1 MDSWWWSSWWV
12 IIAASNCHDFMMKGM
27 VWTLKVMV
35 WWHFVHDIEHKVKS
49 SCSLILVMF
58 GLVLLQ
64 LTLCIPSTKCDS
76 GVFVLVVMF
85 GLVLLQLT
93 LCIPST
99 KCDSGVFVLI
109 VVMFGLAS
117 LQLTQWISST
127 KCVWWS
133 NFSSWWYWFSLM
145 TLSKI
150 QQFLEFLKRK
160 TGIFL
165 TASSGFNVQEDHLWH
180 LPPTWQKPCIIS
192 ESWNFLGCPYGAGEF
207 AMSWVLLAMNG
218 PSHQVFTICATL
230 GCFCSGWTWWSSCAV
245 TNVKKKWRKK
255 SKNWM
260 VS

>member
-49 SCSLILVMF
+49 SCSLIL
-58 GLVLLQ
+58 
-64 LTLCIPSTKCDS
+64 
-76 GVFVLVVMF
+76 VMF

>member
-12 IIAASNCHDFMMKGM
+12 IIAASNCNDFMMKGM

-64 LTLCIPSTKCDS
+64 LT
-76 GVFVLVVMF
+76 
-85 GLVLLQLT
+85 
-93 LCIPST
+93 
-99 KCDSGVFVLI
+99 
-109 VVMFGLAS
+109 
-117 LQLTQWISST
+117 QWVSST

-133 NFSSWWYWFSLM
+133 KIFSWWYRFSLM

-160 TGIFL
+160 TGL
-165 TASSGFNVQEDHLWH
+165 TALSGFNVQEDHLWH
-180 LPPTWQKPCIIS
+180 LPPRWQTLH
-192 ESWNFLGCPYGAGEF
+192 NFWELKFSRMSIWCRRIT
-207 AMSWVLLAMNG
+207 MSWVLLAMNG
-218 PSHQVFTICATL
+218 LSHQVFTICATL